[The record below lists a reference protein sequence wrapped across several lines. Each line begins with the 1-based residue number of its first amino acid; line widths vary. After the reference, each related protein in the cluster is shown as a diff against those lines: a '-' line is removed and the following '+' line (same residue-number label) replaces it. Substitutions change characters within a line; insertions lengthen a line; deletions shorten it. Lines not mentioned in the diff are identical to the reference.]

1 MEKGITEYIKKELV
15 AFANTQGGELL
26 VGIADDGSVQGE
38 GKSRDKKTI
47 LYSKKRE

>member
-1 MEKGITEYIKKELV
+1 MEKGITEDIKKELV